1 MAKPTDDQIVAAM
14 YGRLMTYVI
23 ANILRREKG
32 FKLLD
37 TAFVLRRLKA
47 MEKNG
52 RVKRMPSSYSRQL
65 CWSEAD
71 SVAAPQKKEG

>member
-23 ANILRREKG
+23 ANILRREKE
-32 FKLLD
+32 FKALD

-47 MEKNG
+47 MEKTG

-71 SVAAPQKKEG
+71 PAAAPQKKEG